1 VKILKGLLLAILLCA
16 ALDTALTRAAHD
28 HRPDGW
34 VLPLQT
40 LAGWAV
46 LAVLVAWPA
55 RLTAAWMSTGFTA
68 ALVWLSGPVLLHHAV
83 ALGLRS
89 RGGLDSLQDY
99 AIPIATLL
107 GLVVLGWLMRRIE
120 LGFVKRHA
128 VWSGRIMALVA
139 LFLLAPHDGTTGDGA
154 GPRAEAA
161 PNRPNLLLLVWDT
174 TRADHL
180 LSYDYDRQ
188 TTPRLAEVG
197 RAGTVFEHSWSAS
210 VFTLSSHASML
221 TGLPPALHGTTL
233 RRQAFVAPT
242 LPEMLRE
249 HGYRTGAF
257 VGTSVLRAGAG
268 LARGFDVFDDLVDPP
283 LCDTHLWSMV
293 HDVQAALAS
302 KFRALRG
309 NGNPHWFQD
318 FQRPGR
324 EALDHALEFIA
335 ADESR
340 PWFVMVNL
348 FDVHWPYLPGA
359 ESSTRFVRPYDG
371 PLDGYVFRS
380 NDFPR
385 GYRPDA
391 SDMAYLSDL
400 YDAELWDL
408 DREVDR
414 FLGELNLP
422 RGDTFVLMTSDHG
435 EAFGEGGSFSHEEL
449 HAPQTRVPM
458 LLYAPGLAVEGLRS
472 DEPVSGVDV
481 TPTMLELAG
490 ITPPEDLLLAGRS
503 LLAPPSDEPRTIFL
517 QDHDNVDP
525 DADHHEVL
533 RGPYKLMRRRGIDT
547 LHLHASDPLDE
558 TDISD
563 AHPQV
568 AAELAASLDALL
580 AAQVRTQGG
589 IDNLDALRA
598 LGYVGDTRR

>member
-1 VKILKGLLLAILLCA
+1 VKILKGLLLAVLICA
-16 ALDTALTRAAHD
+16 ALDTAFTRAGHD

-34 VLPLQT
+34 VLPLQA

-46 LAVLVAWPA
+46 LAILIAWPA
-55 RLTAAWMSTGFTA
+55 RLTAGWMQAGFTA
-68 ALVWLSGPVLLHHAV
+68 ALVWLAGPVLLHHAV

-99 AIPIATLL
+99 AIPVATLL
-107 GLVVLGWLMRRIE
+107 GLLVFAWLMRRIE
-120 LGFVKRHA
+120 HGFVKRHA

-139 LFLLAPHDGTTGDGA
+139 LFLLAPHDGSSGDGA
-154 GPRAEAA
+154 QAQVDAGP
-161 PNRPNLLLLVWDT
+161 NQPNLLLLVWDT

-180 LSYDYDRQ
+180 QSYDDDRK
-188 TTPRLAEVG
+188 TTPNLAEVG
-197 RAGTVFEHSWSAS
+197 RAGTVFDRAWSSS

-233 RRQAFVAPT
+233 RRQAFGAPS
-242 LPEMLRE
+242 LPAMLRAA
-249 HGYRTGAF
+249 GYRTGSF

-268 LARGFDVFDDLVDPP
+268 LERGFDVFDDLVDPP

-293 HDVQAALAS
+293 HDVQAALAA
-302 KFRALRG
+302 KFRSLRG

-324 EALDHALEFIA
+324 EVLDHALDFIA
-335 ADESR
+335 EDDER

-348 FDVHWPYLPGA
+348 FDVHWPYLPGP

-380 NDFPR
+380 NDYPR
-385 GYRPDA
+385 GYHPDT

-400 YDAELWDL
+400 YDAELWEL

-422 RGDTFVLMTSDHG
+422 RGDTFVLMTADHG

-449 HAPQTRVPM
+449 HTPQTRVPL
-458 LLYAPGLAVEGLRS
+458 LLYAPGHAVAGLRS
-472 DEPVSGVDV
+472 DEPASGVDV

-490 ITPPEDLLLAGRS
+490 ITPAEDLVLAGRS
-503 LLAPPSDEPRTIFL
+503 LLAPPADEPRVIFL

-525 DADHHEVL
+525 DADHHAVL
-533 RGPYKLMRRRGIDT
+533 RGEFKLLRRRNIDT
-547 LHLHASDPLDE
+547 LHMLASDPMDE
-558 TDISD
+558 VDISD

-568 AAELAASLDALL
+568 ARELAEALDALL
-580 AAQVRTQGG
+580 AAQVRSTGG